1 MEFFENWPLE
11 YYRTLRLIKE
21 SGLKK
26 MYYNIDKDVIITEE
40 ESKKYEEKPYRKSET
55 YMIVGRSKTVNEAFK
70 ELNRRRIPEIPKKI
84 KKKIDER
91 ERNDKLIRIY
101 GKKDENY
108 IEKEISEKNEG
119 NKVPKEIA
127 EKLSDKLKKIM
138 KTTKETDEILANKY
152 KQLKWFRNY
161 LLVKVTDKKNSCYN
175 FGELVY
181 QGGIPPIP
189 LGDTKGKIEYD
200 KCKKRY
206 SVFNIALRYEKDNMS
221 HATLLI
227 IDHVEKLMEYMNPH
241 GINDNKFYYHLIET
255 SLIRYLSSYYPDYNV
270 NLFDRCPLIG
280 PQSITNDDFCSA
292 WILLYSYLRLN
303 DGISS
308 TNIFNWLTSFSSSK
322 LHNIIRNFI
331 NYLYSLVQSIDPS
344 LPSSVYNLSLRIPKS
359 RNSSLIDSF
368 ISYYI
373 PLINQYAADND
384 YISISSLISEINLS
398 LNNKSFSF
406 SQ

>member
-1 MEFFENWPLE
+1 MEFFNNWPLE
-11 YYRTLRLIKE
+11 YYRTLRLIKD
-21 SGLKK
+21 SGLEK
-26 MYYNIDKDVIITEE
+26 MYYNIDEDVIITEK
-40 ESKKYEEKPYRKSET
+40 ESKKYEERPNRKSET
-55 YMIVGRSKTVNEAFK
+55 YLIVGKSKTINEAFK
-70 ELNRRRIPEIPKKI
+70 ELNKREIPKIPKKI
-84 KKKIDER
+84 KKKIEER
-91 ERNDKLIRIY
+91 EKNDKLIGIY
-101 GKKDENY
+101 GKRDENRV
-108 IEKEISEKNEG
+108 EEISEKVNG
-119 NKVPKEIA
+119 KNKVPKEIG
-127 EKLSDKLKKIM
+127 EKLNEKLKKIT

-161 LLVKVTDKKNSCYN
+161 LLVKVTDKNNSCYN

-181 QGGIPPIP
+181 QGAIPPIP

-206 SVFNIALRYEKDNMS
+206 SVFNITLYYEKDNMG

-241 GINDNKFYYHLIET
+241 GINDNKFYYHRIET
-255 SLIRYLSSYYPDYNV
+255 SLIRYLSSYYPDYHV
-270 NLFDRCPLIG
+270 NLFDRCPLLG

-308 TNIFNWLTSFSSSK
+308 INVINWLTSFSSSK

-344 LPSSVYNLSLRIPKS
+344 LPSSLYNFSLVIPKS

-373 PLINQYAADND
+373 PFIM
-384 YISISSLISEINLS
+384 
-398 LNNKSFSF
+398 
-406 SQ
+406 